1 VHMHIALF
9 CCGGGGGA
17 FWCVCGGGGAWW
29 CVLALTT
36 HARMPANAINP

>member
-1 VHMHIALF
+1 
-9 CCGGGGGA
+9 
-17 FWCVCGGGGAWW
+17 VCGGGGAWW